1 MARSWWC
8 APVAAEQRPVAEQA
22 AQALVAVLFVRAE
35 PIPAQELAKTLELT
49 AEEVTGAARL
59 CASLLDGT
67 GLMLQDHLGE
77 LQLVSHPSAAWAV
90 ERALRPEVAGRL
102 SRPALETLAIVAYRQ
117 PISKSA
123 IEAIR
128 GVNCD
133 AVIERL
139 LRHDLVGEIGR
150 SDGPGRARLFGTTMR
165 FLQVVGISRLE
176 ELPPLPTSGND
187 DWLSRAAEVA
197 EPDAV

>member
-1 MARSWWC
+1 MATE
-8 APVAAEQRPVAEQA
+8 PLAEDA

-35 PIPAQELAKTLELT
+35 PITAVELARALDLSTDDMQRTVELAT
-49 AEEVTGAARL
+49 
-59 CASLLDGT
+59 SLLGGT
-67 GLMLQDHLGE
+67 GLMLQNHQGE
-77 LQLVSHPSAAWAV
+77 LQLVSHPSVAWAV

-117 PISKSA
+117 PISRAA

-139 LRHDLVGEIGR
+139 LRHDLVAEVGR

-165 FLQVVGISRLE
+165 FLQVVGIPAIE
-176 ELPPLPTSGND
+176 DLPPLPSSDGG
-187 DWLSRAAEVA
+187 DWLSRAAQVA
-197 EPDAV
+197 DSDAI

>member
-1 MARSWWC
+1 M
-8 APVAAEQRPVAEQA
+8 VAAEQRPVAEEA

-35 PIPAQELAKTLELT
+35 PIAALELAKTLELSS
-49 AEEVTGAARL
+49 EEVAGAARAA
-59 CASLLDGT
+59 ASLLEGT

-77 LQLVSHPSAAWAV
+77 LQLVSHPAAAWAV

-102 SRPALETLAIVAYRQ
+102 SRPALETLAIIAYRQ
-117 PISKSA
+117 PISRSA

-139 LRHDLVGEIGR
+139 LRHDLIGEIGR
-150 SDGPGRARLFGTTMR
+150 SEGPGRARLFGTTMR
-165 FLQVVGISRLE
+165 FLQVVGIGSLE
-176 ELPPLPTSGND
+176 GLPPLPSAGD
-187 DWLSRAAEVA
+187 GDWLIRAAEVT
-197 EPDAV
+197 ETDAH

>member
-1 MARSWWC
+1 M
-8 APVAAEQRPVAEQA
+8 AAEPVAEEA

-35 PIPAQELAKTLELT
+35 PIATTELARSLELDAGEMQRT
-49 AEEVTGAARL
+49 ADRA
-59 CASLLDGT
+59 ASLLEGT
-67 GLMLQDHLGE
+67 GLMLQNHLGE

-117 PISKSA
+117 PISRAA

-139 LRHDLVGEIGR
+139 LRHDLVAEVGR
-150 SDGPGRARLFGTTMR
+150 SEGPGRARLFGTTMR
-165 FLQVVGISRLE
+165 FLQVVGIPGIE
-176 ELPPLPTSGND
+176 NLPPLPSGEGGE
-187 DWLSRAAEVA
+187 WLNRAAEVA
-197 EPDAV
+197 GSDGV

>member
-1 MARSWWC
+1 M
-8 APVAAEQRPVAEQA
+8 AAEQKPVPEDA

-35 PIPAQELAKTLELT
+35 PIQALELAKTLELS
-49 AEEVTGAARL
+49 AEEVAGAARV
-59 CASLLDGT
+59 AGPLLEGT
-67 GLMLQDHLGE
+67 GLMLQDHMGE
-77 LQLVSHPSAAWAV
+77 LQLVTHPTAAWAV

-102 SRPALETLAIVAYRQ
+102 SRPALETLAIIAYRQ
-117 PISKSA
+117 PISRSA

-139 LRHDLVGEIGR
+139 LRHDLIGEIGR

-165 FLQVVGISRLE
+165 FLQVVGIGKLE
-176 ELPPLPTSGND
+176 ELPPLPSASND
-187 DWLSRAAEVA
+187 DWLIRAAEA
-197 EPDAV
+197 TQTDAP